1 MFLLVS
7 VRHVGVHLNEHQHG
21 VSIQISINLG
31 KHFFGYL
38 VYEIFLWPESWRG
51 SLHIYLLSFPRFWT
65 LSIERFWF
73 LFWSILNGM
82 TLKTRNKMTFQ
93 TIFMTSH
100 FFQHNSLST
109 TTDFY
114 DFLISSNT
122 ITVNNNS
129 PIQDYVHP
137 DDQTQ
142 PTFIIKTTNLFIQ
155 RWMKKFSQSVFLSDC
170 NFIVVN

>member
-7 VRHVGVHLNEHQHG
+7 VRHVGAHPNEHQHG

-31 KHFFGYL
+31 KTFLRIPRIRNISLTWILARVFAYL
-38 VYEIFLWPESWRG
+38 PPIFPS
-51 SLHIYLLSFPRFWT
+51 FWT
-65 LSIERFWF
+65 LSIEQFWF